1 MIALL
6 ALLLWTLVGLM
17 LVPVLV
23 LAVQVAVA
31 WPRLRPAA
39 PPASR
44 RPRLAVL
51 IPAHNEAGGIV
62 STLSDL
68 QAQMVDGDR
77 IVVIAD
83 NCSDATAAV
92 ARQAG
97 AEVIERTSTTE
108 RGKSYALDFGV
119 RHLRAD
125 APEVVLIVD
134 ADCHVH
140 EGAID
145 RIARLS
151 LATGRP
157 VQACYLMHAPA
168 GSGLM
173 KKIAE
178 FAWLVKNLV
187 RPLGFWR
194 LGLPCPLMG
203 SGMAFPWSAI
213 SQTELASGHI
223 VEDVKLGMDLAR
235 AGTPPLYCPEAR
247 VSSTFPT
254 SAAGTASQ
262 RTRWEHGHLGMIVAE
277 GPALLLAAL
286 RRRQLGLFA
295 LALDLCVPPV
305 ALLCLLMLV
314 LTALAGALALAVG
327 VAGPLLL
334 ALAALGLL
342 GLAIIGAWWRFSRHI
357 LSASD
362 LAMAFLYIFWKI
374 PVYLRF
380 AVKRQ
385 VEWVRSQRDHEQ

>member
-1 MIALL
+1 MISLL
-6 ALLLWTLVGLM
+6 ALLLWLALGLM

-23 LAVQVAVA
+23 LAVQVIAA
-31 WPRLRPAA
+31 WPRLGDA
-39 PPASR
+39 PPLTGR

-51 IPAHNEAGGIV
+51 IPAHNEAGGIGA
-62 STLSDL
+62 TLADL
-68 QAQMVDGDR
+68 QPQMQAGDR

-83 NCSDATAAV
+83 NCSDATADV
-92 ARQAG
+92 ARAAG
-97 AEVIERTSTTE
+97 AQVIERSSTTE

-119 RHLRAD
+119 RHLHAD

-134 ADCHVH
+134 ADCQVAS
-140 EGAID
+140 GAID
-145 RIARLS
+145 RLGRLA
-151 LATGRP
+151 LETGRP
-157 VQACYLMHAPA
+157 VQARYLMHAPA

-178 FAWLVKNLV
+178 FAWLVKNQV
-187 RPLGFWR
+187 RPTGFWR

-203 SGMAFPWSAI
+203 SGMAFPWAGI
-213 SQTELASGHI
+213 SQADLASGHI

-235 AGTPPLYCPEAR
+235 AGTPPLYCPHAH

-277 GPALLLAAL
+277 GPALLLASA

-305 ALLCLLMLV
+305 ALLCLIV
-314 LTALAGALALAVG
+314 LLLSALAGVLALATEVS
-327 VAGPLLL
+327 GPLLL
-334 ALAALGLL
+334 AVVALGLL
-342 GLAIIGAWWRFSRHI
+342 GAAIIGAWWRWSRHI
-357 LSASD
+357 LSAGD
-362 LAMAFLYIFWKI
+362 LAMAFLYVFWKI